1 VEIAKQIAKGIKKA
15 KYMSHENMKPVIE
28 VAIFMIP
35 NIKVIVIKTVLFGV
49 LLSIDLMTKYI
60 K

>member
-1 VEIAKQIAKGIKKA
+1 VERIKQIVKGIKKA

-28 VAIFMIP
+28 VAILIVP
-35 NIKVIVIKTVLFGV
+35 NIIVIVMKTVLFGV
-49 LLSIDLMTKYI
+49 LLSIDLVTKYI